1 MSRLLSFVFY
11 LVAARTLTTEGF
23 GVLRYTLA
31 LMMLA
36 FGLLAVLV
44 TAVTRELGAARGDSG
59 RTGAVLGSTLAVA
72 AALLAASLLV
82 CAIAS
87 ALGLTGSADLLGLL
101 AAVVGYT
108 LFQLYYAISRGLGD
122 SARAVGAY
130 VGGSAAQ
137 LAILVLLTIV
147 ADPGPR
153 TALLVYAVSG
163 LIPIAV
169 FELTRPVVLRRV
181 LQVTRVEL
189 GRLWSVGAPLIL
201 AQAAFLSWLT
211 VDQIWVESSLGTRE
225 VGLYGAAKNVAQVFM
240 VIPAGVTGVLLP
252 RIAELRSRGDVTH
265 ARRLTYYSA
274 AGTLG
279 VSSLLALLV
288 IGFRSELLEGLY
300 GARYEAAAS
309 SLSGLAVGMV
319 FYGGFMALAN
329 AAVGWGRP
337 GMYTAGMVL
346 AAVAQVAALAVFWN
360 DEASTA
366 AWCTGGA
373 MALGFLLVLVLLL
386 RRPLDVE
393 TPD

>member
-1 MSRLLSFVFY
+1 MIVVATVLLIPMHTVEPYFVMTGFAPLFWLTAAVAMSAAPLTRRPRLPRRPGASWPRRSVRPMPGHRGLGAARSAAGRATASKELRPIVALTLSEGVSRLLSFVFY

-44 TAVTRELGAARGDSG
+44 TAVDPRARRGRGDSG

-153 TALLVYAVSG
+153 AALLVYAVSG
-163 LIPIAV
+163 
-169 FELTRPVVLRRV
+169 
-181 LQVTRVEL
+181 
-189 GRLWSVGAPLIL
+189 
-201 AQAAFLSWLT
+201 
-211 VDQIWVESSLGTRE
+211 
-225 VGLYGAAKNVAQVFM
+225 
-240 VIPAGVTGVLLP
+240 
-252 RIAELRSRGDVTH
+252 
-265 ARRLTYYSA
+265 
-274 AGTLG
+274 
-279 VSSLLALLV
+279 
-288 IGFRSELLEGLY
+288 
-300 GARYEAAAS
+300 
-309 SLSGLAVGMV
+309 
-319 FYGGFMALAN
+319 
-329 AAVGWGRP
+329 
-337 GMYTAGMVL
+337 
-346 AAVAQVAALAVFWN
+346 
-360 DEASTA
+360 
-366 AWCTGGA
+366 
-373 MALGFLLVLVLLL
+373 
-386 RRPLDVE
+386 
-393 TPD
+393 

>member
-1 MSRLLSFVFY
+1 M
-11 LVAARTLTTEGF
+11 
-23 GVLRYTLA
+23 
-31 LMMLA
+31 
-36 FGLLAVLV
+36 
-44 TAVTRELGAARGDSG
+44 
-59 RTGAVLGSTLAVA
+59 
-72 AALLAASLLV
+72 
-82 CAIAS
+82 
-87 ALGLTGSADLLGLL
+87 
-101 AAVVGYT
+101 
-108 LFQLYYAISRGLGD
+108 
-122 SARAVGAY
+122 
-130 VGGSAAQ
+130 
-137 LAILVLLTIV
+137 
-147 ADPGPR
+147 
-153 TALLVYAVSG
+153 
-163 LIPIAV
+163 IPIAV
-169 FELTRPVVLRRV
+169 FELTRPVVLGRA

-288 IGFRSELLEGLY
+288 IGFRSELLEGLS
-300 GARYEAAAS
+300 GARYEGRRPRRSAGWPWAWS
-309 SLSGLAVGMV
+309 STE
-319 FYGGFMALAN
+319 GFMALAN